1 MIPEKIG
8 RYEIENELGRGGM
21 AVVYLATDP
30 FMSREVAIKVLP
42 RQFTFDPQFRARF
55 QREAQV
61 IAKLDHPAIVPVFD
75 FGEHEEQPFIVMR
88 YMKGGS
94 LADRLKEHGPIPVPE
109 AAEILRRIG
118 SALDEA
124 HQKGIVHRDL
134 KPGNI
139 LFDDRGDAFVGDFGI
154 VKMSEATVQYTGNA
168 IIGTPGYMS
177 PEQARGEEEI
187 DGRSDIYSLGAI
199 AYEMLTGKLP
209 YQSDTPMGLVMKH
222 ILDPVPN
229 VLTDRPDL
237 PTNTATVISRAMAKE
252 PDRRFQSCTD
262 IAKALSDSVTV
273 QMQGGGQQATV
284 LESPVSS
291 RMDMAG
297 TVVETPSWHPKPQ
310 TVPPVTGGPSTGPGV
325 APGIGYTAEPEKKR
339 GGIPTWVWA
348 IGCLGIVCIGSVAAL
363 GGFGLLGNLL
373 GRATATPDIVVAA
386 TATEETAT
394 EAPTATTETAE
405 STSTSTPPPVEA
417 TNTPAFSLPT
427 DTPGSVVPTGGGP
440 ITFGSTQSGA
450 VASGQTEEWTFNASA
465 GDRVDV
471 SVQPETDFD
480 VVFNV
485 LNEAGDSIVPGGEV
499 DESFGAEEFSNL
511 TIPANGQYTIAVS
524 GFAGAAGS
532 YDIALS
538 VSEDAPPG
546 STLLAA
552 DTLSSGAEHL
562 FPFSTESGN
571 VTVVAIVEPEGD
583 FDAVV
588 SVYNDDTETLLDE
601 VDDSFDT
608 ETLSYLAPSAG
619 NYYFRITGFDGSSG
633 NYDITLIG
641 PPDSIFLL
649 ASRDEVQST
658 FDSTA
663 ELDYY
668 YRGDTGEIFTVS
680 VSTNDEIDIVV
691 EIYEDGNF
699 SAPVASVDDNLAGE
713 GESLTFTLPDDQ
725 LYVIRVREFFGDT
738 GSFVLTIN

>member
-8 RYEIENELGRGGM
+8 RYQIESELGRGGM

-94 LADRLKEHGPIPVPE
+94 LADRLKESGPIPVPQ
-109 AAEILRRIG
+109 AAEILKRIG

-177 PEQARGEEEI
+177 PEQARGEEDI

-229 VLTDRPDL
+229 LLADRPDL
-237 PTNTATVISRAMAKE
+237 PANTATVISRAMAKE
-252 PDRRFQSCTD
+252 PNHRFQTCFD
-262 IAKALSDSVTV
+262 IASALSDSATV
-273 QMQGGGQQATV
+273 QMPGGGQQATV
-284 LESPVSS
+284 LESPVTP
-291 RMDMAG
+291 RTDMAG

-310 TVPPVTGGPSTGPGV
+310 TVPPVTGGPPTGPGT
-325 APGIGYTAEPEKKR
+325 APVIGYTAEPEKKR

-363 GGFGLLGNLL
+363 GGFGLLGNFL
-373 GRATATPDIVVAA
+373 GRATPTPEIVVEA
-386 TATEETAT
+386 TATEAISTEEATAT
-394 EAPTATTETAE
+394 PESADPPTET
-405 STSTSTPPPVEA
+405 PPAIEP

-427 DTPGSVVPTGGGP
+427 STPGSVIPTGGGP
-440 ITFGSTQSGA
+440 ISFGSTLSGE
-450 VASGQTEEWTFNASA
+450 VASGETEEWTFNATA
-465 GDRVDV
+465 GDRIDV
-471 SVQPETDFD
+471 RVQPEPDFD
-480 VVFNV
+480 LVFNI
-485 LNEAGDSIVPGGEV
+485 LNEDSVSIVPGGEV
-499 DESFGAEEFSNL
+499 DESFAAEEISNL
-511 TIPANGQYTIAVS
+511 IVPISGQYTIAVS
-524 GFAGAAGS
+524 GFSGTAGS
-532 YDIALS
+532 YDVTLNI
-538 VSEDAPPG
+538 SEDAPPG
-546 STLLAA
+546 STLFVA
-552 DTLSSGAEHL
+552 DTLSPGAEHL
-562 FPFSTESGN
+562 FPFSSDSGN
-571 VTVVAIVEPEGD
+571 ITVEAIIEPEGD
-583 FDAVV
+583 FDAIL
-588 SVYNDDTETLLDE
+588 SIYNDDTEVLLEE
-601 VDDSFDT
+601 VDNSFDT
-608 ETLSYLAPSAG
+608 ETLSFQLPSSG
-619 NYYFRITGFDGSSG
+619 NYYFRVTGFDGSSG
-633 NYDITLIG
+633 NYDITLFG
-641 PPDSIFLL
+641 PPEITFLL
-649 ASRDEVQST
+649 ASRDEINAI
-658 FDSTA
+658 FDSTT
-663 ELDYY
+663 ELNYY

-680 VSTNDEIDIVV
+680 VSTDDSIDLVIEIF
-691 EIYEDGNF
+691 EDGNF
-699 SAPVASVDDNLAGE
+699 STPLASIDDNLS
-713 GESLTFTLPDDQ
+713 GESEELTFTLPDDS
-725 LYVIRVREFFGDT
+725 LYVIRVREFFNDL
-738 GSFVLTIN
+738 GSFLLTIE